1 MKKTFSIALITLF
14 MAAVLSSCAVSLDG
28 VRANYTRM
36 NNYYVTNQL
45 SNGTHKLVI
54 HNQQDFDRVFG
65 AGAVMGRNGQ
75 PTRIDFNHQFVI
87 ALILPET
94 NRLTEIE
101 TVALRRQGDRLYFSY
116 LLNEGHATSYTMR
129 PFTAVVVDRNEPSDV
144 VFQRVTLQDLENAGI
159 EYRPAGTYPLQH

>member
-1 MKKTFSIALITLF
+1 MKKTLSITFITLLL
-14 MAAVLSSCAVSLDG
+14 AAVMSSCAVNLNG

-36 NNYYVTNQL
+36 NNYYVSNQL
-45 SNGTHKLVI
+45 SNGTHKIVI
-54 HNQQDFDRVFG
+54 HNQEDFDRVFG
-65 AGAVMGRNGQ
+65 AAAVMGRNGA

-159 EYRPAGTYPLQH
+159 EYRPSGTYPLQH